1 MTAAGGDMTNS
12 ATAELQLDA
21 NDFDVEL
28 MLRSKAGDDAAF
40 SELFERYAKR
50 LVGFAYRMVR
60 DRWRAEELVQDAF
73 LQIYRAR
80 DRYSP
85 SARFSTYIYRV
96 VTNNC
101 LNEIRRLGHEK
112 TVPGEARPLADE
124 TTPGPDHLIMH
135 REILSRVADAV
146 LDLPS
151 QQRAALLLSR
161 LEGFDQREVASC
173 LGVSEFAVKSLV
185 FRATRTLREGIQE
198 QAGEPSAKRRPGVAL
213 VADLNPRRGTSR
225 SAGPPKTGSLPGLRS
240 ASPPRLAERRADR

>member
-1 MTAAGGDMTNS
+1 MTNS

-21 NDFDVEL
+21 NDSDVEL

-80 DRYSP
+80 ERYSP

-112 TVPGEARPLADE
+112 TAPGRCLIGKRSGFSRRRPD
-124 TTPGPDHLIMH
+124 
-135 REILSRVADAV
+135 
-146 LDLPS
+146 S
-151 QQRAALLLSR
+151 QQCESSR
-161 LEGFDQREVASC
+161 IKWVEA
-173 LGVSEFAVKSLV
+173 
-185 FRATRTLREGIQE
+185 
-198 QAGEPSAKRRPGVAL
+198 
-213 VADLNPRRGTSR
+213 
-225 SAGPPKTGSLPGLRS
+225 
-240 ASPPRLAERRADR
+240 

>member
-1 MTAAGGDMTNS
+1 MTSS
-12 ATAELQLDA
+12 ATAELELDA
-21 NDFDVEL
+21 NDSDVEL
-28 MLRSKAGDDAAF
+28 MLRSKAGDDTAF

-50 LVGFAYRMVR
+50 LVSFAYRMVR

-101 LNEIRRLGHEK
+101 LNEIRRLGHLK
-112 TVPGEARPLADE
+112 TAPGEAWPLADE
-124 TTPGPDHLIMH
+124 TTPGPDHLVMH
-135 REILSRVADAV
+135 REILSQVTDAV

-161 LEGFDQREVASC
+161 VEGFDHREVASC
-173 LGVSEFAVKSLV
+173 VGVSEFAVKSLV
-185 FRATRTLREGIQE
+185 FRATRTLREIIQE
-198 QAGEPSAKRRPGVAL
+198 QAGERPVKRRTRRSTRGRSEAETT
-213 VADLNPRRGTSR
+213 DLGFSR
-225 SAGPPKTGSLPGLRS
+225 ATQNWLAPGLAKPIS
-240 ASPPRLAERRADR
+240 AEVR